1 MQISKRLEAV
11 AGMVTSGS
19 FLADI
24 GTDHGYIPIYLIEH
38 KRIPKAIAMDVN
50 RGPLEKAKE
59 HIMQAGL
66 QDKIETR
73 LSDGLEKLKPDEAES
88 ILIAG
93 MGGPLTVRILSE
105 GAGKLGACREL
116 ILQPQSDL
124 KAVRAY
130 LEGEGWKIVRE
141 EMVQEEGKFYPMM
154 RAVPGEKSKM
164 TPIQLRFGPLLLA
177 NRHPVLKDYLL
188 REQRINEKI
197 LASLEGQESETAKAR
212 ISEVEAELAM
222 VREALEVFGF

>member
-105 GAGKLGACREL
+105 GAGKLGVCREL

-130 LEGEGWKIVRE
+130 LEREGWNIVRE
-141 EMVQEEGKFYPMM
+141 EMVQEEGKFYPVM
-154 RAVPGEKSKM
+154 RAVPGEESKM
-164 TPIQLRFGPLLLA
+164 TPVQLRFGPLLLA
-177 NRHPVLKDYLL
+177 NCHPVLKDYLL

-197 LASLEGQESETAKAR
+197 LASLEGQKSEAAKAR

-222 VREALEVFGF
+222 VREALEAFGF

>member
-24 GTDHGYIPIYLIEH
+24 GTDHGYIPIYLVEH

-59 HIMQAGL
+59 HILQAGL

-88 ILIAG
+88 ILD
-93 MGGPLTVRILSE
+93 R
-105 GAGKLGACREL
+105 
-116 ILQPQSDL
+116 
-124 KAVRAY
+124 
-130 LEGEGWKIVRE
+130 
-141 EMVQEEGKFYPMM
+141 
-154 RAVPGEKSKM
+154 KS
-164 TPIQLRFGPLLLA
+164 
-177 NRHPVLKDYLL
+177 V
-188 REQRINEKI
+188 
-197 LASLEGQESETAKAR
+197 
-212 ISEVEAELAM
+212 V
-222 VREALEVFGF
+222 

>member
-24 GTDHGYIPIYLIEH
+24 GTDHGYIPIYLVEH

-59 HIMQAGL
+59 HILQAGL

-164 TPIQLRFGPLLLA
+164 TSIQLRFGPLLLA

>member
-24 GTDHGYIPIYLIEH
+24 GTDHGYIPIYLVEH

-164 TPIQLRFGPLLLA
+164 TSIQLRFGPLLLA

>member
-164 TPIQLRFGPLLLA
+164 TSIQLRFGPLLLA

>member
-130 LEGEGWKIVRE
+130 LEGEGWKIDRE

-177 NRHPVLKDYLL
+177 NCHPVLKDYLL

>member
-164 TPIQLRFGPLLLA
+164 TSIQLRFGPLLLA

-222 VREALEVFGF
+222 VREALEVFEF

>member
-124 KAVRAY
+124 KAVRTY
-130 LEGEGWKIVRE
+130 LEREGWKIVRE

-154 RAVPGEKSKM
+154 RAVPGEECKM

-177 NRHPVLKDYLL
+177 NCHPVLKDYLL

-197 LASLEGQESETAKAR
+197 LTSLEGQKSETAKAH

>member
-164 TPIQLRFGPLLLA
+164 TPVQLRFGPLLLA

>member
-130 LEGEGWKIVRE
+130 LEGEGWKIVWE

>member
-1 MQISKRLEAV
+1 
-11 AGMVTSGS
+11 MVTSGS

-124 KAVRAY
+124 KAVRTY
-130 LEGEGWKIVRE
+130 LEREGWKIVRE

-154 RAVPGEKSKM
+154 RAVPGEECKI

-177 NRHPVLKDYLL
+177 NCHPVLKDYLL
-188 REQRINEKI
+188 REQHINEKI
-197 LASLEGQESETAKAR
+197 LASLEGQESEAAKAR

>member
-130 LEGEGWKIVRE
+130 LEREGWKIVRE

-154 RAVPGEKSKM
+154 RAVPGEECKM

-177 NRHPVLKDYLL
+177 NCHPVLKDYLL

-197 LASLEGQESETAKAR
+197 LTSLEGQKSETAKAR